1 MPTSDYPE
9 EIDLSK
15 NFLKAA
21 DIIPFINTLRPKMKS
36 LNFMDNLMGYKGV
49 THFANFLYDNKLDF
63 CHYLNLNNVKMGDKA
78 GQLLLESISQMMKNL
93 NTLIL
98 GKNELST
105 QTAIEL
111 SKMFEDEN
119 NLT

>member
-1 MPTSDYPE
+1 
-9 EIDLSK
+9 
-15 NFLKAA
+15 
-21 DIIPFINTLRPKMKS
+21 
-36 LNFMDNLMGYKGV
+36 
-49 THFANFLYDNKLDF
+49 
-63 CHYLNLNNVKMGDKA
+63 MGDKA

-111 SKMFEDEN
+111 SKMFA
-119 NLT
+119 